1 MAEIINLREKYIKSI
16 EEKAYER
23 LRAFPVDE
31 TGEIYAIPTNATNTF
46 NIEESFKKAM
56 FLRNTEVIE
65 AIKNFEV
72 KFGDGIMVGV
82 NEWDE
87 DGNVVIGI
95 TNGPES
101 PGFMSIRVN
110 SEMDD
115 EHREM
120 LINMIA
126 YYHKDKEVA
135 VIFLVH
141 YTFEDI
147 EKLLK
152 SDDEYYIPEILR

>member
-1 MAEIINLREKYIKSI
+1 M
-16 EEKAYER
+16 
-23 LRAFPVDE
+23 
-31 TGEIYAIPTNATNTF
+31 
-46 NIEESFKKAM
+46 
-56 FLRNTEVIE
+56 
-65 AIKNFEV
+65 
-72 KFGDGIMVGV
+72 
-82 NEWDE
+82 DE
-87 DGNVVIGI
+87 DGNAVIGI

-126 YYHKDKEVA
+126 YYHKDKEVT

-141 YTFEDI
+141 YTFENI
-147 EKLLK
+147 EEIVN
-152 SDDEYYIPEILR
+152 SDEDYYIPELLR

>member
-1 MAEIINLREKYIKSI
+1 MAEIINLREQYIKSI
-16 EEKAYER
+16 EKKAYEK

-31 TGEIYAIPTNATNTF
+31 TGEIYAIPTNAVNTF
-46 NIEESFKKAM
+46 KIDESFKKAM

-72 KFGDGIMVGV
+72 KLGDGIMVGV
-82 NEWDE
+82 NEWCE

-110 SEMDD
+110 SEMED

-141 YTFEDI
+141 YAFENI
-147 EKLLK
+147 EEMVN
-152 SDDEYYIPEILR
+152 SDVDYYIPEILR